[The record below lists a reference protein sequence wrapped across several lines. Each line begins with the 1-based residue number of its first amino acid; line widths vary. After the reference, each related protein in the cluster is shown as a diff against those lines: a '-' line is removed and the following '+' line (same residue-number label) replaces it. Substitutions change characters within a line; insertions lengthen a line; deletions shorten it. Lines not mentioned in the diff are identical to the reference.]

1 MSKIGLFGGSFNPP
15 HIGHL
20 IIAQEALHALNLE
33 RILFMPTNLPPH
45 KRCDVA
51 PELRYEMTCIAIA
64 GNPSFEVTDVELARG
79 GTSYTADTLRDL
91 SNRFR
96 GTDFYLLVGADE
108 FAEIETWKEPETV
121 LTLSSLVVMLRPGV
135 DLAQVSHRF
144 KDKCATIK
152 VPLIEISSTYVR
164 ELVRQGRNIQYV
176 VPPGVAEF
184 IEQKKLYR

>member
-1 MSKIGLFGGSFNPP
+1 M
-15 HIGHL
+15 
-20 IIAQEALHALNLE
+20 AQEALDALNLE
-33 RILFMPTNLPPH
+33 RILFIPTNLPPH
-45 KRCDVA
+45 KRCA
-51 PELRYEMTCIAIA
+51 TPPELRYEMTCIAIA
-64 GNPSFEVTDVELARG
+64 GNSNFEVTDIELTRG
-79 GTSYTADTLRDL
+79 GTSYTADTLREL
-91 SNRFR
+91 HNRFR

-135 DLAQVSHRF
+135 DLAEVAHRF
-144 KDKCATIK
+144 KDRCTIIE

-164 ELVRQGRNIQYV
+164 DLVKQGRKIQYL